1 MNDVL
6 SYGEI
11 STTDE
16 DGTTITFK
24 NVQNVALKKVDDPDD
39 PDDSNTGAMTLSYLP
54 SAILVIASSFF

>member
-24 NVQNVALKKVDDPDD
+24 NVQNVALKKVDDPDG

>member
-16 DGTTITFK
+16 DGTTNTLK
-24 NVQNVALKKVDDPDD
+24 NVQNVALKKVDDPDG
-39 PDDSNTGAMTLSYLP
+39 PDDSNTGAMTFSYL
-54 SAILVIASSFF
+54 SCAILVIASSFF